1 MLLRSNRLNIKNQ
14 KLTKFK
20 MARYKH
26 PSRKKRL
33 ARIRKQ
39 TRWAPFWTV
48 PKIYGKT
55 RRIHPGRHT
64 KLKRSWRR
72 TKTKA

>member
-1 MLLRSNRLNIKNQ
+1 
-14 KLTKFK
+14 

-26 PSRKKRL
+26 LSRKLRL
-33 ARIRKQ
+33 AKLADR

-48 PKIYGKT
+48 FKKYGIGRKV
-55 RRIHPGRHT
+55 HPNRHT
-64 KLKRSWRR
+64 AVKRHWRR

>member
-1 MLLRSNRLNIKNQ
+1 
-14 KLTKFK
+14 

-26 PSRKKRL
+26 LSRKLRL
-33 ARIRKQ
+33 AKLNKQ

-48 PKIYGKT
+48 MKVYGKG
-55 RRIHPGRHT
+55 RKVHPGRHT
-64 KLKRSWRR
+64 EIKRSWRR